1 MHSCDMGNQRDYL
14 ASGGFS
20 QYLYEDV
27 TPSVTINGVTGKVIK
42 SIDTKPGDHDRL
54 PTYSNTSDIYFKL
67 GEDGLAAQAKV
78 YDGRKMKLDF
88 DWNHEH
94 TNKDGTKFPKGTVHV
109 QVYKVDIHGNWT
121 RISKDARLM
130 TDAEIAK
137 YGPIIKYFN
146 PNVKFK

>member
-1 MHSCDMGNQRDYL
+1 MHICDMGNQRVYL

-27 TPSVTINGVTGKVIK
+27 TLSVTINGVTGKMIK
-42 SIDTKPGDHDRL
+42 SIYTEPGDHDRL
-54 PTYSNTSDIYFKL
+54 PTYSNTSDIYFKV
-67 GEDGLAAQAKV
+67 GEEGLAAQAKV

-88 DWNHEH
+88 DWDHEH
-94 TNKDGTKFPKGTVHV
+94 KNPDGTKFPKGTVHV
-109 QVYKVDIHGNWT
+109 QVYRLNSDGKWE
-121 RISKDARLM
+121 RISTQARLM
-130 TDAEIAK
+130 SDAEIAK